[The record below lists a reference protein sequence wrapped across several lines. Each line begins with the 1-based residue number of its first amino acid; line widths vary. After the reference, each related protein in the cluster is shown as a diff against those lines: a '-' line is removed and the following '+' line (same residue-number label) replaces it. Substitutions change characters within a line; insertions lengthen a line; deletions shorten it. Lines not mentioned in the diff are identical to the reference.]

1 MQGYLWIIL
10 VFIYS
15 LLKGSRDG
23 MKKAALKK
31 SSSDEILFFYSLI
44 GFILIIPFSS
54 NALSTPPIYIF
65 YSFVKAAVV
74 CSAWIFAY
82 IALKDMTVSLF
93 GIMDMSRMIFSTF
106 LGVVVLGE
114 SLSIAKAVGVILV
127 IAGLLC
133 VNTRS
138 DAETGKVKFGVVI
151 FAVLSCIFNSISG
164 TMDKVLM
171 KSMEAD
177 QLQFWFML
185 FLLVL
190 YAAIIAVKKERI
202 SIKSIKRNYWIPLMS
217 LSLVFGDRLLFLANA
232 SPESQV
238 TVMTVIK
245 QSSVLVTILTGWIF
259 FKEKHILFKLMCA
272 LIILCGIFISI
283 FWG

>member
-1 MQGYLWIIL
+1 MQSYLWIIL

-44 GFILIIPFSS
+44 GFILIIPFSP
-54 NALSTPPIYIF
+54 NALSTPPLYIF
-65 YSFVKAAVV
+65 YCFVKAAVV

-106 LGVVVLGE
+106 LGVAVLGE

-138 DAETGKVKFGVVI
+138 DAATGKVKFSVVI
-151 FAVLSCIFNSISG
+151 FALLNCIFNSISG
-164 TMDKVLM
+164 TMDKALM
-171 KSMEAD
+171 KSMEAE

-190 YAAIIAVKKERI
+190 YAVIIAIKKERI
-202 SIKSIKRNYWIPLMS
+202 SIKSIKGNYWIPIMS

-245 QSSVLVTILTGWIF
+245 QSSVIVTILTGWIF
-259 FKEKHILFKLMCA
+259 FKEKNILFKLMCA